1 MGDFLRVL
9 LDGIQYLWPFV
20 IVRQSE
26 DAGFYVGGRLLYRL
40 SAYGWSKGIYFRLP
54 FFTEIRQA
62 PNVPGMI
69 RTARLDL
76 TLKDGTMVTVAASAW
91 ARVTD
96 FGKAIEGVDDY
107 KETAE
112 ETFAAVIAERLAEED
127 ADRVIAGERRSRLL
141 TSLTGWVNKETQ
153 AFGVEVSNVRF
164 TTFAINVKT
173 FRLMQDLNAMG
184 TW

>member
-20 IVRQSE
+20 VVRQSE
-26 DAGFYVGGRLLYRL
+26 DAGFYLGGRLMWRL
-40 SAYGWSKGIYFRLP
+40 SAYGRTKGVYFRVP

-76 TLKDGTMVTVAASAW
+76 TLKDGTMLTVAASAW
-91 ARVTD
+91 ARVVD

-112 ETFAAVIAERLAEED
+112 ETFAAVIAERLADVD
-127 ADRVIAGERRSRLL
+127 AERVTAGEKRNRLL
-141 TSLTGWVNKETQ
+141 ADLTRWVNAETMG
-153 AFGVEVSNVRF
+153 FGVETSNIRF
-164 TTFAINVKT
+164 TTFVLNIRT
-173 FRLMQDLNAMG
+173 YRLMQDVANIG